1 MSFLSQL
8 NGFDA
13 ASLDLLQRV
22 LLISDGT
29 LTDVLEVAFLEPIEL
44 VKLAADTSPSSE
56 VIPELQLEPGSP
68 LMRRRI
74 LLRGATSR
82 ANYVFAES
90 LIALDRLDPEFR
102 AGLETTTN
110 PIGRLWTER
119 RLETWKEIL
128 RVWRCPEGE
137 LREHFGDSP
146 GGLLARSYRVF
157 SSARPIMLIT
167 EYFPVHSARPP
178 A

>member
-13 ASLDLLQRV
+13 ASLDLLQRI
-22 LLISDGT
+22 LLINDGT
-29 LTDVLEVAFLEPIEL
+29 LTDALEVAFLEPIEL
-44 VKLAADTSPSSE
+44 VKIAVDTSPTSE
-56 VIPELQLEPGSP
+56 AIPELLLEPGSP

-74 LLRGATSR
+74 LLRGEASR
-82 ANYVFAES
+82 TNYVFAES

-102 AGLETTTN
+102 TGLENTTN
-110 PIGRLWTER
+110 PIGRLWTEH

-128 RVWRCPEGE
+128 RVWRCPEGA

-146 GGLLARSYRVF
+146 GGLLARCYRVF
-157 SSARPIMLIT
+157 SSARPIMLIS
-167 EYFPVHSARPP
+167 EYFPFHSVRAPR
-178 A
+178 